1 MSVDTAARM
10 QLAAQRDDDAWR
22 DAARAALGDLD
33 AALGARFDAGEAVQ
47 RLLKERTAGVDAV
60 VIDAWSR
67 CLGDADDA
75 HLLATGGYGRGE
87 LFPYSDIDLLV
98 LAEPEAQTRHAQ
110 ALARFFAL
118 LWDAGL
124 AAGHAVR
131 SLAQCQQ
138 AARDDLTVVT
148 ALSEWR
154 LLAGAQDAA
163 LRLARAIDAHSLWP
177 PQQFFEAKR
186 NEQHQ
191 RHARFNDTAYNLEPN
206 LKEGPGGMRDLH
218 TLTWMARRI
227 HGVPGLQALVPLGV
241 LGEDEYA
248 SLERERLALSRL
260 RFGLHRVA
268 GRREE
273 RLLFDLQKAL
283 AARVG
288 LRDERADN
296 LAVEQLMQ
304 GFYRSAA
311 TVLRINDRLL
321 QRFEEQL
328 EGELPPQ
335 PLDRDFVRRHGYLAL
350 REPGRLAGQPEL
362 MLRLFEVW
370 AAHPDLRGLHSESAR
385 ALAEALPNMPAYD
398 RATSL
403 LRAHFMDL
411 LRGEHAVRSLKRM
424 ARLGLLGSYLPAFG
438 KVSGRMQFD
447 LFHVYTVDQHTLTV
461 LDNIASFASADSAQ
475 RFSLAHEAWPRLRKP
490 ELLLLAGLFHDIAK
504 GRGGDH
510 CELGGQDAQ
519 TFCAAHGLAPA
530 DTALVVWLVREHLLM
545 SVTAQRQD
553 ISDPDVINRF
563 ATRMGDREHLDY
575 LYLLTVADIA
585 GTGPK
590 LWNAWKDRLLADL
603 YSAARF
609 ALRRGLEHP
618 VHGAERV
625 DECRAA
631 ARERLRAQGMDD
643 ARIESVWADFPDES
657 FLRYRPEQLVWQTR
671 AIADHACNAPARNA
685 PLVLVRPLAQ
695 GGAQALEVF
704 VYARDS
710 DGLFA
715 AMAATL
721 DRLGLNVLAARV
733 VTARNGMSLDTFQ
746 VLATQLADAAPEE
759 QAQTIR
765 QRLTQVLSGPL
776 DAVRPARR
784 ALPSHLRHF
793 RVPVRVEFEP
803 LGNGRTQLVLVC
815 ADRPGLLADVAQVFR
830 TRQVRV
836 HAARIAT
843 FGERVE
849 DFFQLTDERDFA
861 LEREQA
867 LQELRVA
874 LVACVD
880 GEQHAE
886 KDR

>member
-1 MSVDTAARM
+1 MSIDTAARM
-10 QLAAQRDDDAWR
+10 QQVAQRDDDAWR
-22 DAARAALGDLD
+22 DIARTALADLD
-33 AALGARFDAGEAVQ
+33 AALSARFDGGEAVD
-47 RLLKERTAGVDAV
+47 RLLRDRTHGVDAV
-60 VIDAWSR
+60 VVDAWSR
-67 CLGDADDA
+67 CLDHCDDA

-87 LFPYSDIDLLV
+87 LFPHSDIDLLV
-98 LAEPEAQTRHAQ
+98 LAEPPAQAARAQ

-138 AARDDLTVVT
+138 AAGEDLTVVT

-154 LLAGAQDAA
+154 LLAGAPEAA
-163 LRLARAIDAHSLWP
+163 QRLAHATDARTLWP
-177 PQQFFEAKR
+177 PQAFFTAKR
-186 NEQHQ
+186 DEQHQ

-206 LKEGPGGMRDLH
+206 LKEGPGGLRDIH

-227 HGVPGLQALVPLGV
+227 HGVPGLPALVPLGT

-248 SLERERLALSRL
+248 SLERERVALSRL
-260 RFGLHRVA
+260 RFGLHLVS

-283 AARVG
+283 ATRLG
-288 LRDERADN
+288 FKDERADN

-304 GFYRSAA
+304 GFFRSAA

-328 EGELPPQ
+328 EGELPPE

-362 MLRLFEVW
+362 MLRLFHVW
-370 AAHPDLRGLHSESAR
+370 AEHPDLRGLHSESAR
-385 ALAEALPNMPAYD
+385 ALAEALPNMPAYHL
-398 RATSL
+398 ATPT
-403 LRAHFMDL
+403 LRERFMDI
-411 LRGEHAVRSLKRM
+411 LRSDGAVRSLKRM
-424 ARLGLLGSYLPAFG
+424 ARLGVLGSYLPAFAQ
-438 KVSGRMQFD
+438 VSGRMQFD

-461 LDNIASFASADSAQ
+461 LDNIDSFASPESAQ
-475 RFSLAHEAWPRLRKP
+475 RFSLAHEAWPRLRKA
-490 ELLLLAGLFHDIAK
+490 ELLLLAGLFHDVAK

-510 CELGGQDAQ
+510 SELGAADARA
-519 TFCAAHGLAPA
+519 FCVAHAVAEA
-530 DTALVVWLVREHLLM
+530 DTALVAWLVREHLLM
-545 SVTAQRQD
+545 SITAQRQD

-609 ALRRGLEHP
+609 ALRRGISNP

-625 DECRAA
+625 NECRAA
-631 ARERLRAQGMDD
+631 ARERLLALGMDATQID
-643 ARIESVWADFPDES
+643 TVWADFPDES
-657 FLRYRPEQLVWQTR
+657 FLRYRPEQLVWQTA
-671 AIADHACNAPARNA
+671 AIAEHLRADPDACA
-685 PLVLVRPLAQ
+685 PLVLVRPLARS
-695 GGAQALEVF
+695 ATQALEVF

-721 DRLGLNVLAARV
+721 DRLGLNVQAARV

-746 VLATQLADAAPEE
+746 VLAIQMVDGSPEDR
-759 QAQTIR
+759 AHTIR
-765 QRLTQVLSGPL
+765 QRLALVLSGPL

-803 LGNGRTQLVLVC
+803 LGNGRTQLALVC

-830 TRQVRV
+830 AQQVRV

-867 LQELRVA
+867 LQDLRVA
-874 LVACVD
+874 LVNCVD
-880 GEQHAE
+880 GEPHAQ
-886 KDR
+886 KTR

>member
-1 MSVDTAARM
+1 MGVDTAARM
-10 QLAAQRDDDAWR
+10 QQVSTGDDDAWR
-22 DAARAALGDLD
+22 DAARAALADMDTVL
-33 AALGARFDAGEAVQ
+33 AARFDRGEAVD
-47 RLLKERTAGVDAV
+47 RLLDARARAVDAV
-60 VIDAWSR
+60 VIGAWTR
-67 CLGDADDA
+67 CLPNCDDA

-87 LFPYSDIDLLV
+87 LFPQSDIDLLV
-98 LAEPEAQTRHAQ
+98 LAEPEPQARHAQ

-131 SLAQCQQ
+131 SQAQCQQ

-154 LLAGAQDAA
+154 LLAGSHEAA
-163 LRLARAIDAHSLWP
+163 MRLAHATDARTLWP
-177 PQQFFEAKR
+177 PQAFFAAKR
-186 NEQHQ
+186 EEQHQ

-206 LKEGPGGMRDLH
+206 LKEGPGGLRDVH

-227 HGVPGLQALVPLGV
+227 HGVPGLAALVPLGV
-241 LGEDEYA
+241 LGEDECA
-248 SLERERLALSRL
+248 SLERERQALSRL
-260 RFGLHRVA
+260 RFGLHLVA

-283 AARVG
+283 AARLG

-304 GFYRSAA
+304 GFFRSAA

-328 EGELPPQ
+328 EGEQAPQ
-335 PLDRDFVRRHGYLAL
+335 PLDQDFVRRHGYLAL

-362 MLRLFEVW
+362 MLRLFQVW
-370 AAHPDLRGLHSESAR
+370 AEHPDLRGLHSESAR
-385 ALAEALPNMPAYD
+385 ALAEALANMPTYD
-398 RATSL
+398 RATPA
-403 LRAHFMDL
+403 LRQRFVDI
-411 LRGEHAVRSLKRM
+411 LRGERAVRSLKRM
-424 ARLGLLGSYLPAFG
+424 ARLGLLGAYLPAFG

-447 LFHVYTVDQHTLTV
+447 LFHVYTVDQHTLAV
-461 LDNIASFASADSAQ
+461 LDNIDSFASADSAQ
-475 RFSLAHEAWPRLRKP
+475 RFSLAHETWPRLRKP
-490 ELLLLAGLFHDIAK
+490 ELLLLAGLFHDVAK

-510 CELGGQDAQ
+510 SELGAHDARA
-519 TFCAAHGLAPA
+519 FCETHGLAAA
-530 DTALVVWLVREHLLM
+530 DSELVAWLVREHLMM

-563 ATRMGDREHLDY
+563 ATRVGDREHLDY

-625 DECRAA
+625 SECRVA
-631 ARERLRAQGMDD
+631 AREKLHALGMDD
-643 ARIESVWADFPDES
+643 PRIDAVWLDFPDES
-657 FLRYRPEQLVWQTR
+657 FLRYRPEQLAWQTR
-671 AIADHACNAPARNA
+671 AIAEHTGNG
-685 PLVLVRPLAQ
+685 PLVLVRSLRQ
-695 GGAQALEVF
+695 TGAPALEVF
-704 VYARDS
+704 VYAHDS

-715 AMAATL
+715 AVAATL

-746 VLATQLADAAPEE
+746 VLATHMSAAPEA
-759 QAQTIR
+759 QAQTVCE
-765 QRLTQVLSGPL
+765 RLTQVLSGPL

-803 LGNGRTQLVLVC
+803 LRNGRTQLALVC
-815 ADRPGLLADVAQVFR
+815 TDRPGLLADVAQVFR
-830 TRQVRV
+830 AQQVRV

-861 LEREQA
+861 LEWERA

-874 LVACVD
+874 LIDCVD
-880 GEQHAE
+880 GEQHGK